1 MPNRWSASYDAIS
14 GSERSEADRRMAK
27 YKEERRKQLAAHV
40 ASRLSSAA
48 SSSDEDNQSD
58 KVSYTEYRRRR
69 RKKENHSKLDNK
81 ASSVSTNGLLQRQKL
96 KSSESLS
103 RIRHS
108 PEHIYQSISSE
119 LGVIPCE
126 KGGVNS
132 GINDTNDSG
141 RSLSPSSRR
150 FISREGSVES
160 SGKLCLMNLISH
172 DIRESQSRKVWLK
185 ACRCQ
190 NLIPQEETKM
200 GANRKV
206 NILIWV

>member
-1 MPNRWSASYDAIS
+1 MIDRWSASYDAVS
-14 GSERSEADRRMAK
+14 GSERSEADKRMAK
-27 YKEERRKQLAAHV
+27 YKEERRKQLAAQV

-48 SSSDEDNQSD
+48 SSSDEEDPSD

-69 RKKENHSKLDNK
+69 RRKENLTKLDSK
-81 ASSVSTNGLLQRQKL
+81 ASSVSRNGSLQRQKL

-103 RIRHS
+103 RIRQS

-119 LGVIPCE
+119 IGVISCE

-141 RSLSPSSRR
+141 RSVSPSGRR

-160 SGKLCLMNLISH
+160 SGKLYLMNLVYQTQKSYITNNLK
-172 DIRESQSRKVWLK
+172 SQK
-185 ACRCQ
+185 
-190 NLIPQEETKM
+190 
-200 GANRKV
+200 
-206 NILIWV
+206 